1 MFHAEGEDTKFGWVD
16 WKAKWGRY
24 FTATGKDQIYYCIF
38 WSGYEESYGSDNM
51 KPPGARRWV
60 GVMIAISSQHFL
72 FT

>member
-16 WKAKWGRY
+16 WY
-24 FTATGKDQIYYCIF
+24 FTATGKDQIHYCIF
-38 WSGYEESYGSDNM
+38 WSGYEESYGSD